1 MGGGQRDL
9 NVAPNLT
16 FPWFS
21 HLLNEVTHTC
31 HSYFLGGSV
40 QVQMEKKCQGS
51 LIKNKN
57 GVQHEEGNRTDMW
70 LFCDANAG
78 SKLSAKGNGVCQEEG
93 PSLGSMFKNCKMKT
107 FPEHLLGLREKEKSF
122 LGSQTPA
129 GALEALVR
137 ELVLQ
142 STKPESEPPA
152 QRQG

>member
-1 MGGGQRDL
+1 
-9 NVAPNLT
+9 
-16 FPWFS
+16 
-21 HLLNEVTHTC
+21 
-31 HSYFLGGSV
+31 
-40 QVQMEKKCQGS
+40 
-51 LIKNKN
+51 
-57 GVQHEEGNRTDMW
+57 
-70 LFCDANAG
+70 
-78 SKLSAKGNGVCQEEG
+78 
-93 PSLGSMFKNCKMKT
+93 MKT